1 MAALLGGLDSAFT
14 VNVRLAE
21 IFQGPQAPK
30 VARSTTGI
38 TKSFESQTRI
48 TKISQ
53 LRRRITSFL
62 ERAKPTAAFGGDKM
76 ADSEPDSNDEIMS
89 QGSDIMPSQDNPYEP
104 RRVILRKGDRGFGFN
119 VRGQVSEGG
128 QLKSINGVLYPPLQ
142 MISAVLEGGPA
153 EEAGIIVGDRI
164 LEV

>member
-1 MAALLGGLDSAFT
+1 
-14 VNVRLAE
+14 
-21 IFQGPQAPK
+21 
-30 VARSTTGI
+30 
-38 TKSFESQTRI
+38 
-48 TKISQ
+48 
-53 LRRRITSFL
+53 
-62 ERAKPTAAFGGDKM
+62 M
-76 ADSEPDSNDEIMS
+76 ADSEPDSNDDIMS